1 MYTPEEREYFRENAT
16 SDMGNSSLGNF
27 INMFMLQP
35 YMDNQAVNGFAKT
48 YSFAL
53 EKALMTNNGLITYGN
68 SHMFGSRFIP
78 SVIDKVPILNKILPS
93 HSKNYSKNSK
103 ILTKLFP
110 NSEFHFLKGSENDI
124 KNGYLNE
131 SGRNLKRVEKN
142 LKVLKTDIDEIS
154 GKGFVISNKKANDTV
169 RALKNIGI
177 TPDNFREGGIR
188 KVNVKHNVVDSP
200 WLSTEASMQNLAYET
215 EELKTLYM
223 QSSKA
228 FNKDNLKKVIS
239 DKLIDNYNNLKNVQ
253 NGNDVVKGLRSVNIN
268 DKKNVLKILNKVTG
282 GKVNLETNIDDAI
295 NIVNNYM
302 KENSNEFVGI
312 RLKSFTKDFLKK
324 TTGKNTKEVFETF
337 AENSAKILTEKSAMQ
352 KFFSSPFGKIITGVG
367 SGPVGMLANFAGM
380 GISMVANTGQEKSV
394 NNMIQTVMDQYI
406 QQKTPNFIT
415 NEATQHSIETHLK
428 RSEDDLEEY
437 KKVFYYRN
445 TSNELREEIS
455 PISGVTT
462 SLDDIRTS

>member
-1 MYTPEEREYFRENAT
+1 
-16 SDMGNSSLGNF
+16 
-27 INMFMLQP
+27 
-35 YMDNQAVNGFAKT
+35 
-48 YSFAL
+48 
-53 EKALMTNNGLITYGN
+53 
-68 SHMFGSRFIP
+68 
-78 SVIDKVPILNKILPS
+78 
-93 HSKNYSKNSK
+93 
-103 ILTKLFP
+103 
-110 NSEFHFLKGSENDI
+110 
-124 KNGYLNE
+124 
-131 SGRNLKRVEKN
+131 
-142 LKVLKTDIDEIS
+142 
-154 GKGFVISNKKANDTV
+154 
-169 RALKNIGI
+169 
-177 TPDNFREGGIR
+177 
-188 KVNVKHNVVDSP
+188 
-200 WLSTEASMQNLAYET
+200 
-215 EELKTLYM
+215 
-223 QSSKA
+223 
-228 FNKDNLKKVIS
+228 
-239 DKLIDNYNNLKNVQ
+239 
-253 NGNDVVKGLRSVNIN
+253 
-268 DKKNVLKILNKVTG
+268 
-282 GKVNLETNIDDAI
+282 
-295 NIVNNYM
+295 M

>member
-1 MYTPEEREYFRENAT
+1 MYTLEEKEYFRENAT

-53 EKALMTNNGLITYGN
+53 EKALMTNDGLITYGN

-78 SVIDKVPILNKILPS
+78 SSIDKIPILNKILPN

-103 ILTKLFP
+103 ILKKLFP

-124 KNGYLNE
+124 KNSYLNE
-131 SGRNLKRVEKN
+131 SGRNLKRIEKN

-154 GKGFVISNKKANDTV
+154 GKGFVVSNKKANDTI
-169 RALKNIGI
+169 RTLKNIGI
-177 TPDNFREGGIR
+177 TPDNFRKGGIR
-188 KVNVKHNVVDSP
+188 KVNVKHNVVDAP
-200 WLSTEASMQNLAYET
+200 WLSTEASMQNLPGA
-215 EELKTLYM
+215 EEMKTLYM

-228 FNKDNLKKVIS
+228 FNKDNLKKVIY
-239 DKLIDNYNNLKNVQ
+239 DKLTDNFRNLKNVQ
-253 NGNDVVKGLRSVNIN
+253 NADDIIKGLSSVNIN
-268 DKKNVLKILNKVTG
+268 DEKNVLKILNKVTG
-282 GKVNLETNIDDAI
+282 GKVKLESNIDDAI

-302 KENSNEFVGI
+302 KENSNEFVGL
-312 RLKSFTKDFLKK
+312 RVKAFAREFLKK
-324 TTGKNTKEVFETF
+324 STGKNTKEIFETV
-337 AENSAKILTEKSAMQ
+337 AENSAKILTEKSAME
-352 KFFSSPFGKIITGVG
+352 KFFSSPFGKVITGVG
-367 SGPVGMLANFAGM
+367 SGPVGMLANFVGM
-380 GISMVANTGQEKSV
+380 GISMAANIGQEKSV

-406 QQKTPNFIT
+406 QQKTPSFIS

-455 PISGVTT
+455 PISGINT
-462 SLDDIRTS
+462 SLDEIRTS

>member
-27 INMFMLQP
+27 MNMFMLQP

-53 EKALMTNNGLITYGN
+53 EKALMTNDGLITYGN

-78 SVIDKVPILNKILPS
+78 SVIDKVPILNKVLPIR
-93 HSKNYSKNSK
+93 SKNYSKNSK

-177 TPDNFREGGIR
+177 TPDNFREGGIK
-188 KVNVKHNVVDSP
+188 KVNVKHNVINAP

-215 EELKTLYM
+215 EEMKTLYM

-253 NGNDVVKGLRSVNIN
+253 NGNDIIKGLRSVNIN
-268 DKKNVLKILNKVTG
+268 DEKNVLKILNKVTS
-282 GKVNLETNIDDAI
+282 GKVNLETKIDDAI

-312 RLKSFTKDFLKK
+312 RLRTFTKDFLKK
-324 TTGKNTKEVFETF
+324 ATGKNTKEVFETF

-367 SGPVGMLANFAGM
+367 SGSAGMLANFVGM
-380 GISMVANTGQEKSV
+380 GISMVANAGQEKSV

>member
-1 MYTPEEREYFRENAT
+1 MYTLEEKEYFRENAT

-53 EKALMTNNGLITYGN
+53 EKALMTNDGLITYGN

-78 SVIDKVPILNKILPS
+78 SVVDKIPMLNKILPN

-103 ILTKLFP
+103 ILSKLFP
-110 NSEFHFLKGSENDI
+110 NTEFHFLKGSENDI

-154 GKGFVISNKKANDTV
+154 GKGFVISNKKANDTI
-169 RALKNIGI
+169 RTLKNIGI
-177 TPDNFREGGIR
+177 TPDSFREGGIR
-188 KVNVKHNVVDSP
+188 KVNVKHNLVDAP
-200 WLSTEASMQNLAYET
+200 WLSTEASMQNLSYET
-215 EELKTLYM
+215 EEMKTLYM

-228 FNKDNLKKVIS
+228 FNKDNLKKVIY
-239 DKLIDNYNNLKNVQ
+239 DKLTDNYRNLKNIQ
-253 NGNDVVKGLRSVNIN
+253 NADDIIKGLNSVNIN
-268 DKKNVLKILNKVTG
+268 DEKNILKILNKVTG
-282 GKVNLETNIDDAI
+282 GKVKLENNIDDAI

-302 KENSNEFVGI
+302 KENSNEFVGV
-312 RLKSFTKDFLKK
+312 RVKAFT
-324 TTGKNTKEVFETF
+324 
-337 AENSAKILTEKSAMQ
+337 ENSAKILTEKSAIE
-352 KFFSSPFGKIITGVG
+352 KFFSSPFGKVITGVG
-367 SGPVGMLANFAGM
+367 SGPAGMLANFVGM
-380 GISMVANTGQEKSV
+380 GISMVANAGQEKSV

-406 QQKTPNFIT
+406 QEKTPSFTT
-415 NEATQHSIETHLK
+415 NEAIQHSIETHLR
-428 RSEDDLEEY
+428 RSEKDLEEY

-445 TSNELREEIS
+445 TSNELRDEIS
-455 PISGVTT
+455 PISGINT

>member
-1 MYTPEEREYFRENAT
+1 MYTLEEKEYFRENAT

-53 EKALMTNNGLITYGN
+53 EKALMTNDGLITYGN

-78 SVIDKVPILNKILPS
+78 SSIDKIPILNKILPN

-103 ILTKLFP
+103 ILSKLFP
-110 NSEFHFLKGSENDI
+110 NTEFHFLKGSENDI
-124 KNGYLNE
+124 KNSYLNE
-131 SGRNLKRVEKN
+131 SGRNLKRIEKN

-154 GKGFVISNKKANDTV
+154 GKGFVVSNKKANDTI
-169 RALKNIGI
+169 RTLKNIGI
-177 TPDNFREGGIR
+177 TPDNFRKGGIR
-188 KVNVKHNVVDSP
+188 KVNVKHNVVDAP
-200 WLSTEASMQNLAYET
+200 WLSTEASMQNLPGA
-215 EELKTLYM
+215 EEMKTLYM

-228 FNKDNLKKVIS
+228 FNKDNLKKVIY
-239 DKLIDNYNNLKNVQ
+239 DKLIDNFRNLKNVQ
-253 NGNDVVKGLRSVNIN
+253 NADDIIKGLNSVNIN
-268 DKKNVLKILNKVTG
+268 DEKNVLKILNRVTS
-282 GKVNLETNIDDAI
+282 GKVKLESNIDDAI

-302 KENSNEFVGI
+302 KENSNEFVGL
-312 RLKSFTKDFLKK
+312 RVKAFARDFFKKS
-324 TTGKNTKEVFETF
+324 TGKNTKEIFETF
-337 AENSAKILTEKSAMQ
+337 AENSAKILTEKSAME
-352 KFFSSPFGKIITGVG
+352 KFFSSPFGKVITGVG
-367 SGPVGMLANFAGM
+367 SGPVGMLANFVGM
-380 GISMVANTGQEKSV
+380 GISMAANIGQEKSV

-406 QQKTPNFIT
+406 QQKTPSFIS

-455 PISGVTT
+455 PISGINT

>member
-1 MYTPEEREYFRENAT
+1 MYTLEEKEYFRENAT

-53 EKALMTNNGLITYGN
+53 EKALMTNDGLITYGN

-78 SVIDKVPILNKILPS
+78 SSIDKIPILNKILPN
-93 HSKNYSKNSK
+93 HSKNYSKSSK
-103 ILTKLFP
+103 ILKKLFP

-131 SGRNLKRVEKN
+131 SGRNLKRIEKN

-154 GKGFVISNKKANDTV
+154 GKGFVVSNKKANDTI
-169 RALKNIGI
+169 RTLKNIGI
-177 TPDNFREGGIR
+177 TPDNFRKGGIR
-188 KVNVKHNVVDSP
+188 KVIVKHDVVDAP
-200 WLSTEASMQNLAYET
+200 WLSTEASMQNLSGA
-215 EELKTLYM
+215 EEMKTLYM
-223 QSSKA
+223 QSSKT
-228 FNKDNLKKVIS
+228 FNKDNLKKVIY
-239 DKLIDNYNNLKNVQ
+239 DKLTDNFRNLKNVQ
-253 NGNDVVKGLRSVNIN
+253 NADDIIKGLNSVNIN
-268 DKKNVLKILNKVTG
+268 DEKNVLKILNRVTS
-282 GKVNLETNIDDAI
+282 GKVKLESNIDDAI

-302 KENSNEFVGI
+302 KENSNEFVGL
-312 RLKSFTKDFLKK
+312 RVKAFARDFFKKS
-324 TTGKNTKEVFETF
+324 TGKNTKEIFETV
-337 AENSAKILTEKSAMQ
+337 AENSAKILTEKSAME
-352 KFFSSPFGKIITGVG
+352 KFFSSPFGKVITGVG
-367 SGPVGMLANFAGM
+367 SGPVGMLANFVGM
-380 GISMVANTGQEKSV
+380 GISMAANIGQEKSV

-406 QQKTPNFIT
+406 QQKTPSFIS

-455 PISGVTT
+455 PISGINT

>member
-1 MYTPEEREYFRENAT
+1 MYTLEEKEYFRENAT

-53 EKALMTNNGLITYGN
+53 EKALMTNDGLITYGS

-78 SVIDKVPILNKILPS
+78 SGIDKIPILNKILPN

-103 ILTKLFP
+103 ILKKLFP

-131 SGRNLKRVEKN
+131 SGRNLERVEKN

-154 GKGFVISNKKANDTV
+154 GKGFVVSNKKANDTI
-169 RALKNIGI
+169 RTLKNIGI

-188 KVNVKHNVVDSP
+188 KVNVKHNLVDAP
-200 WLSTEASMQNLAYET
+200 WVSTEASMQNLSYEA
-215 EELKTLYM
+215 EEMKTLYM

-228 FNKDNLKKVIS
+228 FNKDNLKKVIY
-239 DKLIDNYNNLKNVQ
+239 DKLTDNFRNLKNVQ
-253 NGNDVVKGLRSVNIN
+253 NADDIIKGLNSVNIN
-268 DKKNVLKILNKVTG
+268 DEKNVLKILNRVTS
-282 GKVNLETNIDDAI
+282 GKVKLESNIDDAI

-302 KENSNEFVGI
+302 KENSNEFVGL
-312 RLKSFTKDFLKK
+312 RVKAFAREFFKKS
-324 TTGKNTKEVFETF
+324 TGKNTKEIFETV
-337 AENSAKILTEKSAMQ
+337 AENSAKILTEKSAME
-352 KFFSSPFGKIITGVG
+352 KFFSSPFGKVITGVG
-367 SGPVGMLANFAGM
+367 SGPVGMLANFVGM
-380 GISMVANTGQEKSV
+380 GISMAANIGQEKSV

-406 QQKTPNFIT
+406 QQKTPSFIS

-455 PISGVTT
+455 PISGINT

>member
-1 MYTPEEREYFRENAT
+1 MYTLEEKEYFRENAT

-53 EKALMTNNGLITYGN
+53 EKALMTNDGLITYGN

-78 SVIDKVPILNKILPS
+78 SSIDKIPILNKILPN
-93 HSKNYSKNSK
+93 HSKNYSKSSK
-103 ILTKLFP
+103 ILKKLFP

-124 KNGYLNE
+124 KNSYLNE
-131 SGRNLKRVEKN
+131 SGRNLKRIEKN

-154 GKGFVISNKKANDTV
+154 GKGFVVSNKKANDTI
-169 RALKNIGI
+169 RTLKNIGI
-177 TPDNFREGGIR
+177 TPDNFRKGGIR
-188 KVNVKHNVVDSP
+188 KVNVKHNVVDAP
-200 WLSTEASMQNLAYET
+200 WLSTEASMQNLSGA
-215 EELKTLYM
+215 EEMETLYM

-228 FNKDNLKKVIS
+228 FNKDNLKKVIY
-239 DKLIDNYNNLKNVQ
+239 DKLTDNFRNLKNVQ
-253 NGNDVVKGLRSVNIN
+253 NADDIIKGLSSVNIN
-268 DKKNVLKILNKVTG
+268 DEKNVLKILNKVTG
-282 GKVNLETNIDDAI
+282 GKVKLESNIDDAI

-302 KENSNEFVGI
+302 KENSNEFVGL
-312 RLKSFTKDFLKK
+312 RVKAFAREFLKK
-324 TTGKNTKEVFETF
+324 STGKNTKEIFETV
-337 AENSAKILTEKSAMQ
+337 AENSAKILTEKSAME
-352 KFFSSPFGKIITGVG
+352 KFFSSPFGKVITGVG
-367 SGPVGMLANFAGM
+367 SGPVGMLANFVGM
-380 GISMVANTGQEKSV
+380 GISMAANIGQEKSV

-406 QQKTPNFIT
+406 QQKTPSFIS
-415 NEATQHSIETHLK
+415 NEAAQHSIETHLK

-455 PISGVTT
+455 PISGINT
-462 SLDDIRTS
+462 SLDEIRTS

>member
-1 MYTPEEREYFRENAT
+1 MYTLEEKEYFRENAT

-53 EKALMTNNGLITYGN
+53 EKALMTNDGLITYGN

-78 SVIDKVPILNKILPS
+78 SSIDKIPILNKILPN
-93 HSKNYSKNSK
+93 HSKNYSKSSK
-103 ILTKLFP
+103 ILKKLFP

-131 SGRNLKRVEKN
+131 SGRNLKRIEKN

-154 GKGFVISNKKANDTV
+154 GKGFVVSNKKANDTI
-169 RALKNIGI
+169 RTLKNIGI
-177 TPDNFREGGIR
+177 TPDNFRKGGIR
-188 KVNVKHNVVDSP
+188 KVIVKHDVVDAP
-200 WLSTEASMQNLAYET
+200 WLSTEASMQNLSGA
-215 EELKTLYM
+215 EEMKTLYM
-223 QSSKA
+223 QSSKT
-228 FNKDNLKKVIS
+228 FNKDNLKKVIY
-239 DKLIDNYNNLKNVQ
+239 DKLTDNFRNLKNVQ
-253 NGNDVVKGLRSVNIN
+253 NADDIIKGLNSVNIN
-268 DKKNVLKILNKVTG
+268 DEKNVLKILNRVTS
-282 GKVNLETNIDDAI
+282 GKVKLESNIDDAI

-302 KENSNEFVGI
+302 KENSNEFVGL
-312 RLKSFTKDFLKK
+312 RVKAFARDFFKKS
-324 TTGKNTKEVFETF
+324 TGKNTKEIFETF
-337 AENSAKILTEKSAMQ
+337 AENSAKILTEKSAME
-352 KFFSSPFGKIITGVG
+352 KFFSSPFGKVITGVG
-367 SGPVGMLANFAGM
+367 SGPVGMLANFVGM
-380 GISMVANTGQEKSV
+380 GISMAANIGQEKSV

-406 QQKTPNFIT
+406 QQKTPSFIS

-428 RSEDDLEEY
+428 RSEYDLEEY

-455 PISGVTT
+455 PISGINT

>member
-1 MYTPEEREYFRENAT
+1 MYTLEEKEYFRENAT

-53 EKALMTNNGLITYGN
+53 EKALMTNDGLITYGN

-78 SVIDKVPILNKILPS
+78 SSIDKIPILNKILPN
-93 HSKNYSKNSK
+93 HSKNYSKSSK
-103 ILTKLFP
+103 ILKKLFP

-131 SGRNLKRVEKN
+131 SGRNLKRIEKN

-154 GKGFVISNKKANDTV
+154 GKGFVVSNKKANDTI
-169 RALKNIGI
+169 RTLKNIGI
-177 TPDNFREGGIR
+177 TPDNFRKGGIR
-188 KVNVKHNVVDSP
+188 KVIVKHDVVDAP
-200 WLSTEASMQNLAYET
+200 WLSTEASMQNLSGA
-215 EELKTLYM
+215 EEMKTLYM
-223 QSSKA
+223 QSSKT
-228 FNKDNLKKVIS
+228 FNKDNLKKVIY
-239 DKLIDNYNNLKNVQ
+239 DKLTDNFRNLKNVQ
-253 NGNDVVKGLRSVNIN
+253 NADDIIKGLNSVNIN
-268 DKKNVLKILNKVTG
+268 DEKNVLKILNRVTS
-282 GKVNLETNIDDAI
+282 GKVKLESNIDDAI

-302 KENSNEFVGI
+302 KENSNEFVGL
-312 RLKSFTKDFLKK
+312 RVKAFARDFFKKS
-324 TTGKNTKEVFETF
+324 TGKNTKEIFETF
-337 AENSAKILTEKSAMQ
+337 AENSAKILTEKSAME
-352 KFFSSPFGKIITGVG
+352 KFFSSPFGKVITGVG
-367 SGPVGMLANFAGM
+367 SGPVGMLANFVGM
-380 GISMVANTGQEKSV
+380 GISMAANIGQEKSV

-406 QQKTPNFIT
+406 QQKTPSFIS

-455 PISGVTT
+455 PISGINT